1 MGCDASGVQ
10 TWLEIMNET
19 MKRNDVGVGWMG
31 VPGSRDN
38 SKIILNACMTKIAIL
53 HDIDLLLIL

>member
-1 MGCDASGVQ
+1 MRDASGVQ
-10 TWLEIMNET
+10 TWLEIMNGI

-38 SKIILNACMTKIAIL
+38 SKIILDACMTKRAI
-53 HDIDLLLIL
+53 

>member
-1 MGCDASGVQ
+1 MEARVLVMRDASGVQ
-10 TWLEIMNET
+10 TWLEI

-38 SKIILNACMTKIAIL
+38 SKIILDACMTKRAI
-53 HDIDLLLIL
+53 